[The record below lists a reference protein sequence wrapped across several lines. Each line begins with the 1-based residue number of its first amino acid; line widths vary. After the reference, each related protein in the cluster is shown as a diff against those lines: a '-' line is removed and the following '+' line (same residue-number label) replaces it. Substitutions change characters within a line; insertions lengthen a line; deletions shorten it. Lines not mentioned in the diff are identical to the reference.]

1 MEESWN
7 EVGIEGWGCYVV
19 KEKLKRLREKLKIW
33 NRDHFGNLDAR
44 VDKLREELLSLD
56 LWDER
61 WGLGE
66 GDVIRRKE
74 VKKAQLLLQLKHR
87 KSLLVQKAKLN
98 WIKDGD
104 VNIRVFP
111 WAINMRRLRNGIL
124 GLDVRGEWM
133 EEPRWVKEKVGAFF
147 RDLFSTRGQ
156 LRIEMSHSLADK
168 RLGEGDME
176 ELVREFTEDEIK
188 DAVWECVGAKSLG
201 PDRFNLE
208 FFKSCWDIVKGDLLR
223 MMKEF
228 HANGKL
234 ARGCNTS
241 FIAFIPKKGG
251 RLTVIKSV
259 LSAIPLYNLS
269 FLRLPKSV
277 EKCLTF
283 LFCRFLWEGSEGE
296 RKLAWVS

>member
-1 MEESWN
+1 MD
-7 EVGIEGWGCYVV
+7 G
-19 KEKLKRLREKLKIW
+19 RAKI
-33 NRDHFGNLDAR
+33 GQ
-44 VDKLREELLSLD
+44 
-56 LWDER
+56 
-61 WGLGE
+61 G
-66 GDVIRRKE
+66 
-74 VKKAQLLLQLKHR
+74 
-87 KSLLVQKAKLN
+87 
-98 WIKDGD
+98 
-104 VNIRVFP
+104 
-111 WAINMRRLRNGIL
+111 
-124 GLDVRGEWM
+124 
-133 EEPRWVKEKVGAFF
+133 KVGAFF

-156 LRIEMSHSLADK
+156 LRIEVPHSLADK

-188 DAVWECVGAKSLG
+188 DAVWECEGAKSLG

-283 LFCRFLWEGSEGE
+283 LFCRFLWEGTEGE
-296 RKLAWVS
+296 RKLAWVSWDRICKPTKDGGFGVKDMGVFNRALLGKWVWRFLQDKDRLWARVVKSRSGDLTWSRGGERGQGRRQRKTGWWK

>member
-44 VDKLREELLSLD
+44 VDKLREELLALD
-56 LWDER
+56 LQDER

-111 WAINMRRLRNGIL
+111 RAINMRRLRNGIL
-124 GLDVRGEWM
+124 GLDMRGEWM
-133 EEPRWVKEKVGAFF
+133 EEPR
-147 RDLFSTRGQ
+147 
-156 LRIEMSHSLADK
+156 
-168 RLGEGDME
+168 
-176 ELVREFTEDEIK
+176 
-188 DAVWECVGAKSLG
+188 
-201 PDRFNLE
+201 
-208 FFKSCWDIVKGDLLR
+208 
-223 MMKEF
+223 
-228 HANGKL
+228 
-234 ARGCNTS
+234 
-241 FIAFIPKKGG
+241 
-251 RLTVIKSV
+251 
-259 LSAIPLYNLS
+259 
-269 FLRLPKSV
+269 
-277 EKCLTF
+277 
-283 LFCRFLWEGSEGE
+283 
-296 RKLAWVS
+296 